1 MKAEFL
7 SILLIFAVVL
17 TAVFLPLAK
26 TYKKKSR
33 TIISLILATAFFSA
47 FLFLNYTNVS
57 NYSWEE
63 RFEQQ
68 DIEQILIELDDHI
81 AKNPLDLKALKLA
94 GGAYLTMENYE
105 MAYTYYQRA
114 YQLTMETDIEVIMG
128 LIESGMMNQTG
139 KFSENPELLI
149 TQAISLEPENPQ
161 ALWFGGLIAL
171 SNQENDLAIE
181 RWSKLSDNPEVSL
194 QMQESIN
201 SQLEQLKLMK
211 ELFEGQE

>member
-26 TYKKKSR
+26 AYKKKSS
-33 TIISLILATAFFSA
+33 TIVGLILAIAFFSA

-63 RFEQQ
+63 GFEQQ

-114 YQLTMETDIEVIMG
+114 YQLTMADIEVIMG
-128 LIESGMMNQTG
+128 LIESGMMNQSG
-139 KFSENPELLI
+139 KFSEDPELLI

>member
-26 TYKKKSR
+26 TYKKKSS
-33 TIISLILATAFFSA
+33 TIVGLILAIAFFSA

-63 RFEQQ
+63 GFEQQ

-128 LIESGMMNQTG
+128 LIESGMMNQSG
-139 KFSENPELLI
+139 EFSERP
-149 TQAISLEPENPQ
+149 
-161 ALWFGGLIAL
+161 
-171 SNQENDLAIE
+171 
-181 RWSKLSDNPEVSL
+181 
-194 QMQESIN
+194 
-201 SQLEQLKLMK
+201 
-211 ELFEGQE
+211 

>member
-26 TYKKKSR
+26 TYKKKSS
-33 TIISLILATAFFSA
+33 TIVGLILAIAFFSA

-63 RFEQQ
+63 GLEQN

-105 MAYTYYQRA
+105 MAYTYYQQA

-139 KFSENPELLI
+139 EFSEDPERLI
-149 TQAISLEPENPQ
+149 TQAISLQPER
-161 ALWFGGLIAL
+161 FGGLIAL
-171 SNQENDLAIE
+171 SNQDNDLAIE

-201 SQLEQLKLMK
+201 SQLEQLKLMQ